1 MLYLV
6 RMLRFQLRCR
16 GAVRFAVP
24 TLLSSSTRSA
34 SGKVLADRNI
44 AVVLKDPTALSDLLE
59 AVWNYRFDV
68 IDTAVHVR
76 RTIPAVSSDLA
87 AAMTFDGFAR
97 LKDPAKDASSSVAV
111 DFVRSVLEVQN
122 RPKNYVPARAR
133 VHAVVEDHFEFVNT
147 LNNAGAAKG
156 QTQYAAFEKL
166 SPVQVITICGYAPV
180 CLDRAAFTAA
190 ALSANYSQ
198 PEIDAIV
205 KAKTRHGKLW
215 YEVDN
220 LHREGN
226 SVFIKIRPDIHNADG
241 TTSKAVGKKEVR
253 VVPAAL
259 PRAVELI
266 RPRLAEPLDG
276 AGITPSFMADY
287 LSENLSWTFV
297 YVPIIKASPA
307 APSRRLHDWAEFL
320 TAEAAKDVPGLSTDR
335 LFGRLL
341 QEMSTLPLDFKGWA
355 AEFDEVEQRA
365 LQAEAE
371 MEAEKAAREA
381 AEAQA
386 AEAQSKAAE
395 AQSKAAEAQA
405 EVERLKALLA
415 GRT

>member
-1 MLYLV
+1 MRL
-6 RMLRFQLRCR
+6 
-16 GAVRFAVP
+16 AVP
-24 TLLSSSTRSA
+24 TLLSASTRSA

-44 AVVLKDPTALSDLLE
+44 AAVLKDPTALSDLLE
-59 AVWNYRFDV
+59 AVWSLKFDV

-76 RTIPAVSSDLA
+76 RTIVSNDLA

-97 LKDPAKDASSSVAV
+97 LKDPATDASSSVAV
-111 DFVRSVLEVQN
+111 DFVRSLLEVQN

-133 VHAVVEDHFEFVNT
+133 VRAVVEDHFEFVNT
-147 LNNAGAAKG
+147 LNTAGAAKG

-180 CLDRAAFTAA
+180 CLDRAGFTAA

-215 YEVDN
+215 YEVDS

-226 SVFIKIRPDIHNADG
+226 SVFVKIRPDIHNADG

-253 VVPAAL
+253 VVPASL
-259 PRAVELI
+259 PQAVELI

-297 YVPIIKASPA
+297 YIPIIKAGPA

-320 TAEAAKDVPGLSTDR
+320 TAQSANDVPRLSTDR

-341 QEMSTLPLDFKGWA
+341 QEKSTLPLVFKGWA

-371 MEAEKAAREA
+371 LEGEKAAREAEKAAREA

-386 AEAQSKAAE
+386 AG
-395 AQSKAAEAQA
+395 AQA

-415 GRT
+415 ART